1 MVYYEMFGFV
11 SQIFVSA
18 IMLSG
23 CNILNANILN
33 ANAKVFNIISRTNE
47 TRYIGW
53 HGTCRC
59 KCRLNANVCNNKR
72 KQNKDKCRCECKELI
87 DKGSCDKGF
96 IWNLSNCDFVIK
108 CHKSCDVGE
117 YLDYK
122 NCKCRNKLVDRLVEE
137 CTENIGKNKMIYNKT
152 LNDYGNLYNSCAV
165 CIVLLVIFLIVSI
178 SVSSAFF

>member
-1 MVYYEMFGFV
+1 MIYYEMFGFV

-18 IMLSG
+18 IMLFG

-72 KQNKDKCRCECKELI
+72 K
-87 DKGSCDKGF
+87 
-96 IWNLSNCDFVIK
+96 
-108 CHKSCDVGE
+108 
-117 YLDYK
+117 
-122 NCKCRNKLVDRLVEE
+122 
-137 CTENIGKNKMIYNKT
+137 
-152 LNDYGNLYNSCAV
+152 
-165 CIVLLVIFLIVSI
+165 
-178 SVSSAFF
+178 

>member
-18 IMLSG
+18 IMLFG

-59 KCRLNANVCNNKR
+59 KCRLNA
-72 KQNKDKCRCECKELI
+72 
-87 DKGSCDKGF
+87 S
-96 IWNLSNCDFVIK
+96 FVIK
-108 CHKSCDVGE
+108 SKDVIKVNAGV
-117 YLDYK
+117 
-122 NCKCRNKLVDRLVEE
+122 NARNKLTKE
-137 CTENIGKNKMIYNKT
+137 
-152 LNDYGNLYNSCAV
+152 
-165 CIVLLVIFLIVSI
+165 
-178 SVSSAFF
+178 